1 MKKISWQQIIGK
13 GYNKLFR
20 IAVRYILLKG
30 ARNTKKSVVGIVYH
44 ALISIFTDERNN
56 CLVLRQVA
64 KSHRTTTFKTFLR
77 IINQPCINDKSISF
91 RDLFKVNHTDMTITR
106 KATGQVIMFEGMD
119 DVEKLQ
125 GIQVE
130 FGYLTRVYID
140 EAFQLKSFED
150 WNKVDG
156 SIRGELPDGLYHQII
171 FCFNA
176 WNEKHWIYDH
186 FFKGRLEDDFNA
198 LDTSEKGYIDYLD
211 ENEFIDFGK
220 GIYLHISTYKINE
233 FRDKDL
239 YDKSMEVL
247 KEKNVELYKVN
258 ALGMWGNST
267 GATYSFNEKDVIIPI
282 EECYK
287 TNYTFITIGIDTGL
301 SNGRGKIVYDGQ
313 MRYKSATT
321 MVLKGLSTDSK
332 TLYAIDEYFITN
344 QNRDVPLTQPQIV
357 NMFAEK
363 IKSWRN
369 LYGSRS
375 IGCYV
380 DCADIG
386 FKDSLQ
392 VKLRE
397 KGVYHVSCLGS
408 TKKPIEI
415 RVDFTNMMMAYGDYK
430 ISTACVNLLREIK
443 NSQKGENGEPR
454 EDFDDHTINAN
465 EYADAPL
472 YPYILRYRQF
482 TKSDV

>member
-1 MKKISWQQIIGK
+1 MKKISWQKIIGK
-13 GYNKLFR
+13 GYNKLFHTR
-20 IAVRYILLKG
+20 ARYILLKG

-44 ALISIFTDERNN
+44 ALISIFSDERNN
-56 CLVLRQVA
+56 CLILRQVA

-77 IINQPCINDKSISF
+77 IINKPCINDASISF

-106 KATGQVIMFEGMD
+106 KSTGQVIMFEGMD

-125 GIQVE
+125 GITVE

-140 EAFQLKSFED
+140 EAFQLKSFDD

-156 SIRGELPDGLYHQII
+156 SIRGDLPNELYHQII

-176 WNEKHWIYDH
+176 WNEKHWIYEH
-186 FFKGRLEDDFNA
+186 YFKNRLEDNYNE
-198 LDTSEKGYIDYLD
+198 LDNSEKGYIDYLD

-233 FRDKDL
+233 FRDKEL
-239 YDKSMEVL
+239 YDKSMQVL
-247 KEKNVELYKVN
+247 KEKNIDLYKVN

-267 GATYSFNEKDVIIPI
+267 GATYTFNEKDLIIDYN
-282 EECYK
+282 ECLNKKYS
-287 TNYTFITIGIDTGL
+287 FMTIGVDTGL
-301 SNGRGKIVYDGQ
+301 SNGRGKIVYDGE
-313 MRYKSATT
+313 MRFKSATT
-321 MVLKGLSTDSK
+321 MVLKGLSTDNT
-332 TLYAIDEYFITN
+332 TLYAIDEFFITN
-344 QNRDVPLTQPQIV
+344 QGRTVPLTQPQIV
-357 NMFAEK
+357 DLFADK
-363 IKSWRN
+363 IKSWQN
-369 LYGSRS
+369 LYGNRT

-397 KGVYHVSCLGS
+397 KGVYQVQCVGS
-408 TKKPIEI
+408 TKKPIEQ
-415 RVDFTNMMMAYGDYK
+415 RVDFTNLAIAYGDYK
-430 ISTACVNLLREIK
+430 ISTACKNLYREMR

-472 YPYILRYRQF
+472 YHYIMRYRQMV
-482 TKSDV
+482 KNDV

>member
-13 GYNKLFR
+13 GYNKLFNV
-20 IAVRYILLKG
+20 AVRYILLKG

-44 ALISIFTDERNN
+44 ALISIFSDERNN

-91 RDLFKVNHTDMTITR
+91 RDMFKVNHTDMTITR
-106 KATGQVIMFEGMD
+106 KSTGQVIMFEGMD

-130 FGYLTRVYID
+130 FGFLTRVYID

-156 SIRGELPDGLYHQII
+156 SIRGELPKGLYHQII

-176 WNEKHWIYDH
+176 WNEKHWIYEH
-186 FFKGRLEDDFNA
+186 YFKGRLEDDFDK
-198 LDTSEKGYIDYLD
+198 LDNSDKGFIDYLD
-211 ENEFIDFGK
+211 TEEFLDFGK

-233 FRDKDL
+233 FRDKEL

-247 KEKNVELYKVN
+247 KVKNIDLYKVN

-267 GATYSFNEKDVIIPI
+267 GATYVFDEKETIIPYI
-282 EECYK
+282 ESTQK
-287 TNYTFITIGIDTGL
+287 NYSYITIGIDTGL
-301 SNGRGKIVYDGQ
+301 SNGRGRIVYDGE

-321 MVLKGLSTDSK
+321 MVLKGLTPDMK
-332 TLYAIDEYFITN
+332 TLVAIDEYFITN

-357 NMFAEK
+357 DMFADK
-363 IKSWRN
+363 IKSWQN
-369 LYGSRS
+369 LYGRKTV
-375 IGCYV
+375 GCYV

-392 VKLRE
+392 VKLKE
-397 KGVYHVSCLGS
+397 KGVYQVQCMGS
-408 TKKPIEI
+408 TKKPIET
-415 RVDFTNMMMAYGDYK
+415 RVDFTNTMLAYGEYK
-430 ISTACVNLLREIK
+430 ISTECRNLIREMR
-443 NSQKGENGEPR
+443 NSQKGEDGEPR

-472 YPYILRYRQF
+472 YNMILRYRQF
-482 TKSDV
+482 TKNDI